1 MSKKQ
6 SKGTKDNVQNGGGQ
20 KPVAVFALYVP
31 SQKYTLSPIRL
42 KVDGVM
48 VSIGASITLASGKVI
63 EEATQAQ
70 YQRCFEM
77 GIAGIEQRVTAV
89 EQEDF
94 TQEENTQDDGLI
106 SDATE
111 IDGVAE

>member
-6 SKGTKDNVQNGGGQ
+6 SKGTIKNNAENGGGQ

-31 SQKYTLSPIRL
+31 SQKYSLSPIRL
-42 KVDGVM
+42 KIDGVM
-48 VSIGASITLASGKVI
+48 VGIGASITLASGKVI

-70 YQRCFEM
+70 YQRCFEI

-89 EQEDF
+89 EEDF

-111 IDGVAE
+111 TDGVTE